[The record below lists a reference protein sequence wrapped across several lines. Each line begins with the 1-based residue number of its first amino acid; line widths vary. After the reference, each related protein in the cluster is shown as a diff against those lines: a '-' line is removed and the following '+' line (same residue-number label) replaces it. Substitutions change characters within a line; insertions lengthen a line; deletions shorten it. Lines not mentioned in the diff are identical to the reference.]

1 MLNNKQEFKFNYGG
15 REVTIETGRIAKQA
29 DGAVLVTSGNTQ
41 VLVTVCSARSVNDGQ
56 DFFPLMVDYKEKF
69 TAAGKF
75 LGGFMKREGR
85 PSNDEIL
92 LMRMIDRPLRPL
104 FPEGYMAETIVMAQ
118 VVSYDPEVDPEVL
131 AGLGTAAALEIS
143 DIPFAGP
150 IGFCKVGK
158 INGELVLNPKHSD
171 WADSDVELVIAA
183 SRDAIMMVEGEANE
197 VSEVEMMEA
206 LQFGHDRIK
215 EFCDVL
221 DKMRSEAG
229 RTKREWTS
237 AAPNKKLMD
246 KMQDYANDARAC
258 LSINEKQSR
267 AKSISDLSSKVKE
280 DIKQNPEGFG
290 LESADEAGKEAAKG
304 VDELLYNMMR
314 ADIMKEGKRIAG
326 RGLEEVREIETETSV
341 LKTPHGSSLFTRGE
355 TQVMA
360 TVTIGGKDGEQMKD
374 SIHGISYD
382 SFYLHYTFA
391 PYSVGEA
398 RGYRGVGRREVGHG
412 NLAERALKKMMPVEY
427 PYTVR
432 VTCEVTESN
441 GSSSMGSVCSGSMAL
456 MDAGIPL
463 KKPVA
468 GVAMGLIKEGDDFTI
483 LTDILGDEDHLG
495 DMDFKVAG
503 TTEGITAI
511 QMDIKITGITNEIF
525 TKAMAQAKAGRL
537 HILGEMAKTIS
548 APRPSFK
555 DGVPTI
561 ETVQIP
567 TDKIGA
573 LIGPGGKNIK
583 AIQEK
588 YQVSIEITE
597 EGLVKVLGTSS
608 TVLEDV
614 CTLIDMQINGPKKDS
629 IYEAKV
635 VTIKE
640 YGAFVD
646 IADGVSG
653 LVHVSEMAKERVKD
667 PNDYVA
673 EGDMIKV
680 KVVDIDRFGKV
691 KLSAK
696 AVEPLVNKNPKAAAK
711 KDEKQESKSEEV
723 STDNA

>member
-1 MLNNKQEFKFNYGG
+1 MVNNKKEFKLNYGG
-15 REVTIETGRIAKQA
+15 KDVIIETGRLAKQA
-29 DGAVLVTSGNTQ
+29 DGAVLVTCGNSQ
-41 VLVTVCSARSVNDGQ
+41 VLVTVCSARTVKDGQ

-104 FPEGYMAETIVMAQ
+104 FPAGYMTETIVMAQ
-118 VVSYDPEVDPEVL
+118 VVSFDPEVDPQVL
-131 AGLGTAAALEIS
+131 AGLGTSAALEIS

-158 INGELVLNPKHSD
+158 IDGKLVLNPYHAQWENSE
-171 WADSDVELVIAA
+171 VELVIAA
-183 SRDAIMMVEGEANE
+183 SEDAIMMVEGEANE
-197 VSEVEMMEA
+197 VCEEDMMEA
-206 LQFGHDRIK
+206 LKFGHDQIK
-215 EFCDVL
+215 EFCKFLANMRKEVGREKRKWVSASANETMMK
-221 DKMRSEAG
+221 KMNDFTTQARNCLAVTNKQERSLAI
-229 RTKREWTS
+229 S
-237 AAPNKKLMD
+237 AL
-246 KMQDYANDARAC
+246 ND
-258 LSINEKQSR
+258 E
-267 AKSISDLSSKVKE
+267 VK
-280 DIKQNPEGFG
+280 DAIKGDFAAYG
-290 LESADEAGKEAAKG
+290 LESADGAGKEAYKG

-314 ADIMKEGKRIAG
+314 NDILKEGKRIAG
-326 RGLEEVREIETETSV
+326 RGLTEVREIETETSV

-360 TVTIGGKDGEQMKD
+360 TVTIGGKEGEQMKD
-374 SIHGISYD
+374 NIHGISYD
-382 SFYLHYTFA
+382 NFYLHYTFA

-412 NLAERALKKMMPVEY
+412 NLAERAIKKMMPKDY

-432 VTCEVTESN
+432 ITCEVTESN

-463 KKPVA
+463 QKPVA
-468 GVAMGLIKEGDDFTI
+468 GVAMGLIKEGTDFTI

-525 TKAMAQAKAGRL
+525 TKAMSQAKEGRL
-537 HILGEMAKTIS
+537 HILEEMAKTIS
-548 APRPSFK
+548 TARPKFK
-555 DGVPTI
+555 EGVPTI
-561 ETVQIP
+561 KTTNIKP
-567 TDKIGA
+567 DKIGA

-588 YQVSIEITE
+588 YEVSIEITE

-608 TVLEDV
+608 EVLSKV
-614 CTLIDMQINGPKKDS
+614 CALIDLQITGPSKDTE
-629 IYEAKV
+629 YDATV

-653 LVHVSEMAKERVKD
+653 LVHVSEMADERVKD
-667 PNDYVA
+667 PNDYVS
-673 EGDMIKV
+673 EGDIIKV
-680 KVVDIDRFGKV
+680 KVLDVDRFGKV

-696 AVEPLVNKNPKAAAK
+696 AIKSLTSKNA
-711 KDEKQESKSEEV
+711 
-723 STDNA
+723 

>member
-1 MLNNKQEFKFNYGG
+1 MLNAKKEFTINYGG
-15 REVTIETGRIAKQA
+15 RDVTIETGRLAKQA
-29 DGAVLVTSGNTQ
+29 DGAVLVTSGKSQ
-41 VLVTVCSARSVNDGQ
+41 VLVTVCSAKTVNDGQ

-75 LGGFMKREGR
+75 LGGFLKREGR
-85 PSNDEIL
+85 PSTDEIL

-158 INGELVLNPKHSD
+158 IDGKLVLNPRKD
-171 WADSDVELVIAA
+171 QWEDSTIELVLAA
-183 SRDAIMMVEGEANE
+183 SKDAIMMVEGEASE
-197 VSEVEMMEA
+197 VSEAEMLEA
-206 LQFGHDRIK
+206 LQFGHQQIG
-215 EFCDVL
+215 EFCDFLAKIREEVG
-221 DKMRSEAG
+221 KQ
-229 RTKREWTS
+229 KREWQS
-237 AAPNKKLMD
+237 ATPNETLVKKVEE
-246 KMQDYANDARAC
+246 YSSEARAC
-258 LSINEKQSR
+258 LEINPKLER
-267 AKSISDLSSKVKE
+267 ANAVSALTKKVAE
-280 DIKQNPEGFG
+280 AIKADPAAFG
-290 LESADEAGKEAAKG
+290 LENADEASKEAYKG
-304 VDELLYNMMR
+304 VDDLLYKMMR
-314 ADIMKEGKRIAG
+314 ADILDEGKRIAG
-326 RGLEEVREIETETSV
+326 RGLTEVREIETETSV
-341 LKTPHGSSLFTRGE
+341 LHSPHGSSLFTRGE

-360 TVTIGGKDGEQMKD
+360 TATIGGKEGEQMKD
-374 SIHGISYD
+374 SIHGLSYD
-382 SFYLHYTFA
+382 NFYLHYTFA

-412 NLAERALKKMMPVEY
+412 NLAERAIRKMMPEDF

-456 MDAGIPL
+456 MDAGVPL
-463 KKPVA
+463 KKPIA
-468 GVAMGLIKEGDDFTI
+468 GVAMGLVKEGDKFQI

-525 TKAMAQAKAGRL
+525 EKAMAQAKEGRL
-537 HILGEMAKTIS
+537 HILNEMAKTIS

-561 ETVQIP
+561 KTTNIP
-567 TDKIGA
+567 SDKIGA

-588 YQVSIEITE
+588 YEVSIEITE
-597 EGLVKVLGTSS
+597 EGLVKVLGTNDD
-608 TVLEDV
+608 VLTDV
-614 CTLIDMQINGPKKDS
+614 CALIDLQINGPAKDAE
-629 IYEAKV
+629 YKAV
-635 VTIKE
+635 VVSIKE

-653 LVHVSEMAKERVKD
+653 LLHVSEIADERVKD
-667 PNDYVA
+667 VNDYLEV
-673 EGDMIKV
+673 GDEVDV
-680 KVVDIDRFGKV
+680 KVLDIDRFGKV

-696 AVEPLVNKNPKAAAK
+696 AIKPIANKN
-711 KDEKQESKSEEV
+711 KSGA
-723 STDNA
+723 SSQPNA

>member
-1 MLNNKQEFKFNYGG
+1 MVNNKKEFKFEYGG

-41 VLVTVCSARSVNDGQ
+41 VLVTVCSAKTVNDGQ

-75 LGGFMKREGR
+75 LGGFLKREGR
-85 PSNDEIL
+85 PSTDEIL

-118 VVSYDPEVDPEVL
+118 VISFEPAVDPEVL

-158 INGELVLNPKHSD
+158 IDGQLVLNPSHAQ
-171 WADSDVELVIAA
+171 WPESDVELVIAA
-183 SRDAIMMVEGEANE
+183 SKDAIMMVEGEANE
-197 VSEVEMMEA
+197 VSEADMMEA
-206 LQFGHDRIK
+206 LQFGHNQIK
-215 EFCDVL
+215 EFCTVL
-221 DKMRSEAG
+221 EKIKAEVG
-229 RTKREWTS
+229 KPKREWIS
-237 AAPNKKLMD
+237 AAANETMMK
-246 KMQDYANDARAC
+246 KMQDYTGDARAC
-258 LSINEKQSR
+258 LAIN
-267 AKSISDLSSKVKE
+267 AKLERQNAVGELTAKVKE
-280 DIKQNPEGFG
+280 AIKADPAAFG
-290 LESADEAGKEAAKG
+290 LDNADEAGKEAYKG
-304 VDELLYNMMR
+304 VDELLYKMMR
-314 ADIMKEGKRIAG
+314 NDILAEGKRIAG
-326 RGLEEVREIETETSV
+326 RGLTEVRDIETETSV
-341 LKTPHGSSLFTRGE
+341 LKSPHGSSLFTRGE

-360 TVTIGGKDGEQMKD
+360 SVTIGGKEGEQMKD
-374 SIHGISYD
+374 NIYGLSYQN
-382 SFYLHYTFA
+382 FYLHYTFA

-412 NLAERALKKMMPVEY
+412 NLAERALKKMMPAEY

-463 KKPVA
+463 QKPVA
-468 GVAMGLIKEGDDFTI
+468 GVAMGLIKEGDKFTI

-525 TKAMAQAKAGRL
+525 TKAMEQARVGRL
-537 HILGEMAKTIS
+537 HILEEMAKTVSS
-548 APRPSFK
+548 ARPSFK

-561 ETVQIP
+561 QTTNIKP
-567 TDKIGA
+567 DKIGA

-588 YQVSIEITE
+588 YEVSIEITE

-608 TVLEDV
+608 EILDTV
-614 CTLIDMQINGPKKDS
+614 CNLIDMQINGPKKDS
-629 IYEAKV
+629 EYDAKV

-646 IADGVSG
+646 IAEGVSG
-653 LVHVSEMAKERVKD
+653 LVHVSEMANERVKD
-667 PNDYVA
+667 PADYVA
-673 EGDMIKV
+673 EGDIIRV
-680 KVVDIDRFGKV
+680 KVLDVDRFGKV

-696 AVEPLVNKNPKAAAK
+696 AVQPLTNKNPKAKKEEAA
-711 KDEKQESKSEEV
+711 SV
-723 STDNA
+723 SDNA

>member
-1 MLNNKQEFKFNYGG
+1 MLNNKKEFNFTYGG
-15 REVTIETGRIAKQA
+15 KEVTIETGRLAKQA
-29 DGAVLVTSGNTQ
+29 DGAVLVTSGKTQ
-41 VLVTVCSARSVNDGQ
+41 VLVTVCSAREVNDGQ

-85 PSNDEIL
+85 PSNSEIL

-118 VVSYDPEVDPEVL
+118 VISFDPEVDPEVL

-150 IGFCKVGK
+150 IGFCKVGR
-158 INGELVLNPKHSD
+158 INGELVLNPHHGE
-171 WADSDVELVIAA
+171 WAESEVELVIAA
-183 SRDAIMMVEGEANE
+183 SKDAIMMVEGEAKE
-197 VSEVEMMEA
+197 VSEEVMMDA
-206 LQFGHDRIK
+206 LRFGHDQIK
-215 EFCDVL
+215 EFCSVL
-221 DKMRSEAG
+221 EKMRNEVGAE
-229 RTKREWTS
+229 KREWIS
-237 AAPNKKLMD
+237 ASANETMMKKME
-246 KMQDYANDARAC
+246 DYSSDARAC
-258 LSINEKQSR
+258 LEIENKQKRSQ
-267 AKSISDLSSKVKE
+267 AISALNKKVKE
-280 DIKQNPEGFG
+280 AIKADHAAFG
-290 LESADEAGKEAAKG
+290 LESADEAGKEAYKG

-314 ADIMKEGKRIAG
+314 NDIMKEGKRIAG
-326 RGLEEVREIETETSV
+326 RGLDQVREIETETSV

-355 TQVMA
+355 TQVLA
-360 TVTIGGKDGEQMKD
+360 TATIGGKEGEQMKD
-374 SIHGISYD
+374 SIYGVSYD
-382 SFYLHYTFA
+382 NFYLHYTFA

-412 NLAERALKKMMPVEY
+412 NLAERALKQMMPEDF

-432 VTCEVTESN
+432 LTCEVTESN

-503 TTEGITAI
+503 TTDGITAI

-525 TKAMAQAKAGRL
+525 TKAMDQAKAGRL

-548 APRPSFK
+548 TPRPSFK

-561 ETVQIP
+561 ETTQIKS
-567 TDKIGA
+567 DKIGA

-588 YQVSIEITE
+588 YDVSIEITE
-597 EGLVKVLGTSS
+597 EGLVKVLGTDQN
-608 TVLEDV
+608 VLKDV
-614 CTLIDMQINGPKKDS
+614 IALIDLQITGPQKDS
-629 IYEAKV
+629 VYSAKV

-653 LVHVSEMAKERVKD
+653 LVHVSEIADERVKD
-667 PNDYVA
+667 VEEYLA
-673 EGDMIKV
+673 EGDVIDV
-680 KVVDIDRFGKV
+680 KVLDVDRFGKV

-696 AVEPLVNKNPKAAAK
+696 AVKAIEK
-711 KDEKQESKSEEV
+711 KKK
-723 STDNA
+723 

>member
-1 MLNNKQEFKFNYGG
+1 MLNNKKEFNFTYGG
-15 REVTIETGRIAKQA
+15 KEITIETGRLAKQA

-41 VLVTVCSARSVNDGQ
+41 VLVTVCSAREVKDGQ

-85 PSNDEIL
+85 PSNSEIL

-104 FPEGYMAETIVMAQ
+104 FPEGYMTETIVMAQ
-118 VVSYDPEVDPEVL
+118 VISFDPEVDPEVL

-150 IGFCKVGK
+150 IGFCKVGR
-158 INGELVLNPKHSD
+158 INGELVLNPHHGQ
-171 WADSDVELVIAA
+171 WEDSEVELVIAA
-183 SRDAIMMVEGEANE
+183 SKDAIMMVEGEAKE
-197 VSEVEMMEA
+197 VSEEVMMDA
-206 LQFGHDRIK
+206 LRFGHDQIR
-215 EFCDVL
+215 EFCTVL
-221 DKMRSEAG
+221 EKMRSEVGAE
-229 RTKREWTS
+229 KREWVS
-237 AAPNKKLMD
+237 AAANETMMKKMED
-246 KMQDYANDARAC
+246 FSSEARAC
-258 LSINEKQSR
+258 LEIENKQKRSQ
-267 AKSISDLSSKVKE
+267 AISALNKTVKE
-280 DIKQNPEGFG
+280 AIKVDHAAFG
-290 LESADEAGKEAAKG
+290 LESADEAGKEAYKG

-314 ADIMKEGKRIAG
+314 NDIMKEGKRIAG
-326 RGLEEVREIETETSV
+326 RGLDQVREIETETSV

-355 TQVMA
+355 TQVLA
-360 TVTIGGKDGEQMKD
+360 TATIGGKEGEQMKD
-374 SIHGISYD
+374 SIYGVSYD
-382 SFYLHYTFA
+382 NFYLHYTFA

-412 NLAERALKKMMPVEY
+412 NLAERALKQMMPEDF

-432 VTCEVTESN
+432 LTCEVTESN

-468 GVAMGLIKEGDDFTI
+468 GVAMGLIKEGADFTI

-503 TTEGITAI
+503 TTDGITAI

-525 TKAMAQAKAGRL
+525 TKAMDQAKAGRL

-548 APRPSFK
+548 TPRPTFK

-561 ETVQIP
+561 ETTQIKP
-567 TDKIGA
+567 DKIGV

-588 YQVSIEITE
+588 YSVSIEITE
-597 EGLVKVLGTSS
+597 EGLVKVLGTDQDI
-608 TVLEDV
+608 LKDV
-614 CTLIDMQINGPKKDS
+614 IALIDLQITGPQKDS
-629 IYEAKV
+629 VYSAKV

-653 LVHVSEMAKERVKD
+653 LVHVSEIADERVKD
-667 PNDYVA
+667 VEEYLA
-673 EGDMIKV
+673 EGDVIDV
-680 KVVDIDRFGKV
+680 KVLDVDRFGKV

-696 AVEPLVNKNPKAAAK
+696 AVKAIEK
-711 KDEKQESKSEEV
+711 KQK
-723 STDNA
+723 

>member
-1 MLNNKQEFKFNYGG
+1 MLNNKKEFTFKYGS
-15 REVTIETGRIAKQA
+15 RDVTIETGRLAKQA

-118 VVSYDPEVDPEVL
+118 VISYQADVDPEVL

-158 INGELVLNPKHSD
+158 INGELVLNPSHAQ

-183 SRDAIMMVEGEANE
+183 SKDAIMMVEGEANE
-197 VSEVEMMEA
+197 VSEDEMMEA
-206 LQFGHDRIK
+206 LRFGHDQIK
-215 EFCDVL
+215 GFCDVL
-221 DKMRSEAG
+221 VKMRAEAG
-229 RTKREWTS
+229 KEKREWIS
-237 AAPNKKLMD
+237 ASANETMMKKMED
-246 KMQDYANDARAC
+246 FSSDARAC
-258 LSINEKQSR
+258 LSINDKQERSR
-267 AKSISDLSSKVKE
+267 AISALNDKVKAAIKE
-280 DIKQNPEGFG
+280 DHAAYG
-290 LESADEAGKEAAKG
+290 LEDASEAGKEAYKS
-304 VDELLYNMMR
+304 VDELLYKMMR
-314 ADIMKEGKRIAG
+314 NDIMKEGKRIAG
-326 RGLEEVREIETETSV
+326 RALTQVREIETETSV

-355 TQVMA
+355 TQVLA
-360 TVTIGGKDGEQMKD
+360 TVTIGGKEGEQMKD
-374 SIHGISYD
+374 NIHGLSYD
-382 SFYLHYTFA
+382 NFYLHYTFA

-412 NLAERALKKMMPVEY
+412 NLAERALKKMMPKEY

-456 MDAGIPL
+456 MDAGVPL
-463 KKPVA
+463 QKPVA
-468 GVAMGLIKEGDDFTI
+468 GVAMGLIKEGADFTI

-511 QMDIKITGITNEIF
+511 QMDIKITGITDEIF
-525 TKAMAQAKAGRL
+525 TKAMAQAKEGRL

-548 APRPSFK
+548 TARPTFK

-561 ETVQIP
+561 QTTNIKP
-567 TDKIGA
+567 DKIGV

-588 YQVSIEITE
+588 YEVSIEITE
-597 EGLVKVLGTSS
+597 EGLVKVLGTSAETLD
-608 TVLEDV
+608 TV
-614 CTLIDMQINGPKKDS
+614 CALIDLQINGLKKDTE
-629 IYEAKV
+629 YDATV
-635 VTIKE
+635 VSIKE
-640 YGAFVD
+640 YGAFVEV
-646 IADGVSG
+646 AEGVQG
-653 LVHVSEMAKERVKD
+653 LLHVSEMATERVKD
-667 PNDYVA
+667 PNDYVST
-673 EGDMIKV
+673 GDKV
-680 KVVDIDRFGKV
+680 KVKVLDVDRFGKA

-696 AVEPLVNKNPKAAAK
+696 AIKPLVNKNPKAAEPK
-711 KDEKQESKSEEV
+711 KEKKPATEE
-723 STDNA
+723 TTQDNA